1 MGSPP
6 LSRRSNCESQRGGP
20 LQRQEEGPNETQEG
34 ISSVHS
40 SCGQAHGSEPDQSEG
55 TDITTQPAKETGAA
69 RTAGKDWRT
78 SLRAIARKATQDKRH
93 RFGGLYRLLNEA
105 TLKECFYALRKEAA
119 PGVDGVWWDEYE
131 KDLDRHL
138 QRLVK
143 QLKHKSYH
151 ARLVKRH
158 YIPKENGKSRP
169 LGLLVV
175 EDKLVQYATA
185 EILSAIYEA
194 DFLPVSYGYRPERG
208 PQGAVRDLTA
218 RLHFGRYEFVVEA
231 DIKGFFDHIQ
241 WDWMVRMLEER
252 IDDGALLGLIR
263 KWLRAGVLEP
273 DGKVVHPHSG
283 TPQGG
288 IISPVLANVYL
299 HYVLDLWFERRVR
312 KGNKGQCELFRFAD
326 DFVACF
332 QYRHEAE
339 AFERALRE
347 RLAKFGLEVAPEKTK
362 TLRFGRGGGPYN
374 GRFDFLGFEFRW
386 DQSRQGKPTVM
397 RRTSR
402 KKLRGSVARFTQWIR
417 TSRHRKISKL
427 MATLTSKFRGYWNYY
442 GVIGNFKSLNCFY
455 WQSCGILFKWL
466 NRRSQKRSY
475 TWRAFN
481 RLLERYEIP
490 KPRIVEGRPADKE
503 LRSSR
508 VWSLEALKEVS
519 LFGLHYHPA
528 ACVSEL

>member
-1 MGSPP
+1 M
-6 LSRRSNCESQRGGP
+6 
-20 LQRQEEGPNETQEG
+20 
-34 ISSVHS
+34 HS
-40 SCGQAHGSEPDQSEG
+40 SSGQAHTSEPDQSEG
-55 TDITTQPAKETGAA
+55 ADIATQPAKETGAA
-69 RTAGKDWRT
+69 RKAGKNWRT
-78 SLRAIARKATQDKRH
+78 SLQAIARKAAQEKRH

-119 PGVDGVWWDEYE
+119 PGVDGVWWAEYE
-131 KDLDRHL
+131 RDLDANLRK
-138 QRLVK
+138 LVER
-143 QLKHKSYH
+143 LKHKSYH

-158 YIPKENGKSRP
+158 YIPKDNGKNRP
-169 LGLLVV
+169 LGLLVL

-194 DFLPVSYGYRPERG
+194 DFLPMSYGYRLNRG
-208 PQGAVRDLTA
+208 PLDAVRDLTA

-231 DIKGFFDHIQ
+231 DIKGYFDNIQ
-241 WDWMVRMLEER
+241 WEWLLKMLERR

-273 DGKVVHPHSG
+273 DGKVVYPHSG

-299 HYVLDLWFERRVR
+299 HYVLDLWFEHKIR
-312 KGNKGQCELFRFAD
+312 KGNKGQSELFRFAD

-339 AFERALRE
+339 AFEKALKE
-347 RLAKFGLEVAPEKTK
+347 RLAKFGLEIAPEKTK

-386 DQSRQGKPTVM
+386 DKSRQGKPTVM
-397 RRTSR
+397 RRTAR
-402 KKLRGSVARFTQWIR
+402 KKLRSSVARFTQWIR
-417 TSRHRKISKL
+417 SNRDRKVGKL
-427 MATLTSKFRGYWNYY
+427 MATLASKFRGYWNYY
-442 GVIGNFKSLNCFY
+442 GIIGNFKSLNRFY
-455 WQSCGILFKWL
+455 WEGCRILFKWL

-475 TWRAFN
+475 TWRTFQ
-481 RLLERYEIP
+481 RLLERYQIP
-490 KPRIVEGRPADKE
+490 KPHIVEGATE
-503 LRSSR
+503 LGSRR

-519 LFGLHYHPA
+519 LFGIHYQPGT
-528 ACVSEL
+528 CVSEL